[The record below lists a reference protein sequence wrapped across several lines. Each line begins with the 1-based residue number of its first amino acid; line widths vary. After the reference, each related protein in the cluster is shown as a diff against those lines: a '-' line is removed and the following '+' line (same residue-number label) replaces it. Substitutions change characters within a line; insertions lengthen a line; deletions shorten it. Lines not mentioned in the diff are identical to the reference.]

1 MHLSGISKTAL
12 LTVTSIHCLFLIG
25 TSPSL
30 AQPSR
35 QTQNRGAPGKSE
47 IGDTKRITIGMQIE
61 TARGLSPLVI
71 QQWAETLTRLRIKP
85 LSIRS
90 FRDQRK
96 LEITE
101 TAQPAY
107 RKILVKGLIDT
118 RGRLLVPNQVFTTRD
133 IRQLSQWLSELRKF
147 GPRGSLEGKPLW
159 GLPPK
164 QWRNLQKILAK
175 AWPPQLDLLP
185 MKQKITE
192 IQRLSGLRIKI
203 ANQAI
208 PELQRS
214 VDDPSSP
221 RPPRQLSQGTT
232 LAYFLLQHHLAFTV
246 HLTRDDEIWL
256 EVLPHASCP
265 SPWPVGWPAPS
276 PRKIAPS
283 LMEFTPQIEF
293 VDAELPRVLEAIE
306 KQTKIPFLFDTPA
319 LETDAIS
326 LADVR
331 VRYNNK
337 RSFWKQ
343 VIDRSLFEGK
353 LKSELRMDESDQ
365 PFLWVSTIRS
375 FRNRSTAKE
384 RGPS

>member
-1 MHLSGISKTAL
+1 MNLSGISKTVL
-12 LTVTSIHCLFLIG
+12 LTATSIHCLFLIG
-25 TSPSL
+25 TSHSL

-35 QTQNRGAPGKSE
+35 QTQNRGAPSKSE
-47 IGDTKRITIGMQIE
+47 IGNSKRITIGMQIE

-71 QQWAETLTRLRIKP
+71 QQWAETLTRLRVKP

-101 TAQPAY
+101 TAQPLF
-107 RKILVKGLIDT
+107 RKILVKGLIDA
-118 RGRLLVPNQVFTTRD
+118 RGRLLVPDQVFTTRD

-164 QWRNLQKILAK
+164 QWRNLNKLLAK
-175 AWPPQLDLLP
+175 TWDPQLDLLP
-185 MKQKITE
+185 MKEKITE

-208 PELQRS
+208 PELQRP

-265 SPWPVGWPAPS
+265 SPWPVGWPAPP

-283 LMEFTPQIEF
+283 LMKFTPQIEF
-293 VDAELPRVLEAIE
+293 VNAELPRVLEAIE
-306 KQTKIPFLFDTPA
+306 KQTNIPFLFDTPA

-353 LKSELRMDESDQ
+353 LKSELRMDESEQ

-375 FRNRSTAKE
+375 FRNRSTVKD